1 MALRDYL
8 LNEIEK
14 DQEALKEAL
23 AFNPVE
29 DYPAYR
35 ERVGEIRGLQRVI
48 RLLEDLPDE

>member
-1 MALRDYL
+1 MGLKEYL

-14 DQEALKEAL
+14 DQEALKESL

-48 RLLEDLPDE
+48 RLIEDLPDE